1 MNYNSPPCRAKAGA
15 AILLQVSSALFREP
29 QSDQESAP
37 SSMWC
42 FLPQGSCWVLFRG
55 WRVML
60 GAAPAGQCW
69 QPVVALP
76 AQRRSEPAM
85 QGTLPVGHS
94 GSAAWPASC
103 LAGELVCVSWGLWTL
118 AALCWITSRLLLS
131 CGCPGQ
137 GRQQASILCLLYS
150 FLGHI
155 CNTVGAL
162 LASQLNIQILTGA
175 YMAVTDLIC
184 FLLTL
189 FPLCL
194 PESQRLAG
202 QQGSPGLCPG
212 TALCPPCPHSQD
224 PHTLQS
230 SKYLYGMAAFMPPSP
245 RQGFSTMMVTPATP
259 CKSRGGDAGCPCPL
273 HSPSWLFSPQGSCR
287 VWHSSPLPSRVQ
299 GPHAGCGGVPSWGRG
314 LWLQNRLWAAQC
326 RGKPCTRRWLW
337 ATLCS
342 ATAGVLYAA
351 AIVARDQQPGHIL
364 RALPWLLIAL
374 GSAAL
379 DMALLFVTCMAKSQ
393 MGQQL
398 VPEVPD
404 AWALLAGEREEDD
417 RRAEEEEA
425 AKWAPLNMFPK
436 PRSAPR
442 MVAASHCLDLMI
454 RLVQQTG
461 HGMARLP
468 GEAQMG
474 AAGPVPPQP
483 LTCPPLPALHSGL
496 SSPSSSDA
504 TSINSE
510 LEWDFE
516 DVMVQWSQPSLAAQP
531 CSVLCPGTFAQPATP
546 SRCPE
551 HPSSRLSKQ

>member
-1 MNYNSPPCRAKAGA
+1 
-15 AILLQVSSALFREP
+15 
-29 QSDQESAP
+29 
-37 SSMWC
+37 
-42 FLPQGSCWVLFRG
+42 
-55 WRVML
+55 ML

-118 AALCWITSRLLLS
+118 AAVGLLCSDI
-131 CGCPGQ
+131 PGS
-137 GRQQASILCLLYS
+137 ASLCCRVSL
-150 FLGHI
+150 
-155 CNTVGAL
+155 
-162 LASQLNIQILTGA
+162 QILTGA

-202 QQGSPGLCPG
+202 VCRG
-212 TALCPPCPHSQD
+212 TPPCHGCRLVAACSELRALGALCPCWAAWHG
-224 PHTLQS
+224 HLGNS
-230 SKYLYGMAAFMPPSP
+230 STWGSGMVPWVFL
-245 RQGFSTMMVTPATP
+245 
-259 CKSRGGDAGCPCPL
+259 C
-273 HSPSWLFSPQGSCR
+273 
-287 VWHSSPLPSRVQ
+287 LPSLGFVL
-299 GPHAGCGGVPSWGRG
+299 G
-314 LWLQNRLWAAQC
+314 LLSALLALIVRTPTLSRAC

-379 DMALLFVTCMAKSQ
+379 DMAVSFLSFSPGILGWDM
-393 MGQQL
+393 
-398 VPEVPD
+398 EVD
-404 AWALLAGEREEDD
+404 ADVSHSPLQ
-417 RRAEEEEA
+417 A

-454 RLVQQTG
+454 RLVQQV
-461 HGMARLP
+461 R
-468 GEAQMG
+468 
-474 AAGPVPPQP
+474 VP
-483 LTCPPLPALHSGL
+483 GL
-496 SSPSSSDA
+496 SAPPGGGAGSMGSGMLLHLWQRMSSLQMDLGCMPRFGGVDA
-504 TSINSE
+504 SALLSCTAGRG
-510 LEWDFE
+510 
-516 DVMVQWSQPSLAAQP
+516 QQLADA
-531 CSVLCPGTFAQPATP
+531 VAM
-546 SRCPE
+546 
-551 HPSSRLSKQ
+551 

>member
-162 LASQLNIQILTGA
+162 LASQLNIQRGSASLCCRVSLQILTGA

-202 QQGSPGLCPG
+202 LPLCRRRRQQLRDGLLALTLPLSLGAGRSLLVPGPRLSRERLRG
-212 TALCPPCPHSQD
+212 AQRRLLGAVFEDNREALGFVLGLLSALLALIVRTP
-224 PHTLQS
+224 TL
-230 SKYLYGMAAFMPPSP
+230 
-245 RQGFSTMMVTPATP
+245 
-259 CKSRGGDAGCPCPL
+259 SRA
-273 HSPSWLFSPQGSCR
+273 
-287 VWHSSPLPSRVQ
+287 
-299 GPHAGCGGVPSWGRG
+299 
-314 LWLQNRLWAAQC
+314 C